1 MHDLNLG
8 SNILTA
14 STKTA
19 IMLLHEWHNFRM
31 SVIDSFLFTQVYY
44 ATPPHSLQICL
55 DVVTPADDL
64 LHRGKEGLMP

>member
-1 MHDLNLG
+1 
-8 SNILTA
+8 
-14 STKTA
+14 
-19 IMLLHEWHNFRM
+19 M
-31 SVIDSFLFTQVYY
+31 SVIDSFLFTQVCY

>member
-1 MHDLNLG
+1 
-8 SNILTA
+8 
-14 STKTA
+14 
-19 IMLLHEWHNFRM
+19 M

-44 ATPPHSLQICL
+44 ATLPHSLQICL